1 MDKVMEIYERLKD
14 RINIEEFIRL
24 VDEKEAQMAGLADK
38 DTAARL
44 VALSMGISDDEKKI
58 GDVTPELSKVVL
70 VGKVIACSDVK
81 EFSREDGS
89 SGNVANLTLA
99 DETGS
104 IRVVLWDAA
113 ADLVKVGNIV
123 FGDSIQVS
131 GFVREGRNGLE
142 VSVGRGGK
150 VDKIALSEDIQV
162 RIEPYKIN
170 EIRAGMG
177 NIYMVAKVLDISD
190 FRTFQQRDGS
200 AGKVRNVILGDTTGK
215 IKVTLWNE
223 NADAL
228 NTITPGD
235 NIEITGGY
243 AKENNFNN
251 QVEINLGN
259 NSSLRKS
266 SKKVEFREQFTSIA
280 DIVPKQQY
288 NIEGH
293 ITGLDELKEFQRKD
307 GSAAR
312 VLNIHISDDS
322 GRIRAALWG
331 EQADIIHDIDLGTQ
345 VRVIDCYAKPGW
357 NDEVELSVG
366 ERSRV
371 IIVEKG

>member
-1 MDKVMEIYERLKD
+1 MDKVMEIYEKLKD
-14 RINIEEFIRL
+14 RISLEEFLCL

-38 DTAARL
+38 FTAARL
-44 VALSMGISDDEKKI
+44 VAISMGISDDEKKI
-58 GDVTPELSKVVL
+58 GDVTPDLSKVIL
-70 VGKVIACSDVK
+70 VGKVTACSDVRV
-81 EFSREDGS
+81 FNREDGS

-104 IRVVLWDAA
+104 IRVALWDAA
-113 ADLVKVGNIV
+113 ADLVKVGDIV

-162 RIEPYKIN
+162 RIDPYKIN
-170 EIRAGMG
+170 EVKAGMG
-177 NIYMVAKVLDISD
+177 NLYLVAKVLDISD
-190 FRTFQQRDGS
+190 PRTFQRKDGS
-200 AGKVRNVILGDTTGK
+200 TGKVRNVTLGDATGK
-215 IKVTLWNE
+215 IKVTLWDE
-223 NADAL
+223 NAVILDK
-228 NTITPGD
+228 IKPGE

-243 AKENNFNN
+243 AKENSFSN

-259 NSSLRKS
+259 NSSLRTS
-266 SKKVEFREQFTSIA
+266 SKKVEFKEQFTPIA

-293 ITGLDELKEFQRKD
+293 VTGLDELKEFQRKD
-307 GSAAR
+307 GSAAQ

-345 VRVIDCYAKPGW
+345 VQVIDCYAKPGW

>member
-1 MDKVMEIYERLKD
+1 MDKVMEIYEKLKD
-14 RINIEEFIRL
+14 RISLEEFLGL

-38 DTAARL
+38 ETAAKL

-58 GDVTPELSKVVL
+58 GEVTLELSKVVL
-70 VGKVIACSDVK
+70 VGKVIACSDVRA
-81 EFSREDGS
+81 FNREDGS

-104 IRVVLWDAA
+104 IRVVLWDDA
-113 ADLVKVGNIV
+113 ADLVKVGDIV

-150 VDKIALSEDIQV
+150 IDKIALNEDIQV
-162 RIEPYKIN
+162 RIDPYQIN
-170 EIRAGMG
+170 EIKAGMG
-177 NIYMVAKVLDISD
+177 NVYLIAKLLDISD
-190 FRTFQQRDGS
+190 IRTFQRKDGS
-200 AGKVRNVILGDTTGK
+200 TGKVRNVTLGDATGK
-215 IKVTLWNE
+215 IKVTLWDE
-223 NADAL
+223 NADTF
-228 NTITPGD
+228 NDIKSGD

-243 AKENNFNN
+243 AKENSFSN

-259 NSSLRKS
+259 NCSIRTS
-266 SKKVEFREQFTSIA
+266 SKKIEFKEQFTPIA

-288 NIEGH
+288 NVEGH
-293 ITGLDELKEFQRKD
+293 ITGLDELKQFQRKD
-307 GSAAR
+307 GSAAQ
-312 VLNIHISDDS
+312 VLNIHISDES

-331 EQADIIHDIDLGTQ
+331 ERADIIQEIDLGTRVQ
-345 VRVIDCYAKPGW
+345 VIDCYAKPGW

-366 ERSRV
+366 ERSRI
-371 IIVEKG
+371 IIVEK